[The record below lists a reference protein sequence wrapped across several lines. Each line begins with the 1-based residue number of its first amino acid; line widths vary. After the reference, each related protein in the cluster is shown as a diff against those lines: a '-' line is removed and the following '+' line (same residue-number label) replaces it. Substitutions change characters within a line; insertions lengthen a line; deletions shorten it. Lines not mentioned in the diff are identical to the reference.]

1 MRLPTYLLFSGL
13 LGASLLLGSP
23 AAMAEDP
30 TPGAEPDVT
39 IRTEGDKTISEYR
52 INGFLYAIKVTPKQ
66 GKPYFLVRA
75 DASEMWM
82 RSDKPEM
89 LVPAWEIFSW

>member
-1 MRLPTYLLFSGL
+1 MRLPYLMCSGL
-13 LGASLLLGSP
+13 LLTGLLLGSP
-23 AAMAEDP
+23 AVFAEDEALS
-30 TPGAEPDVT
+30 GDPDVT

-75 DASEMWM
+75 DASQMWT
-82 RSDKPEM
+82 RSDKPEV
-89 LVPAWEIFSW
+89 LIPAWEIFSW

>member
-1 MRLPTYLLFSGL
+1 MRLPYLMFTGPLLAGL
-13 LGASLLLGSP
+13 LLCSP
-23 AAMAEDP
+23 LALAEDSA
-30 TPGAEPDVT
+30 PGAEPDVT

-52 INGFLYAIKVTPKQ
+52 INGFLYAIKITPSI

-75 DASEMWM
+75 DASQMWT

-89 LVPAWEIFSW
+89 LIPAWEIFSW

>member
-1 MRLPTYLLFSGL
+1 MRLPFLKCSSLLFAGL
-13 LGASLLLGSP
+13 LLASPLALAEEP
-23 AAMAEDP
+23 AA
-30 TPGAEPDVT
+30 GAEPDVT

-52 INGFLYAIKVTPKQ
+52 INGFLYAIKVTPSI

-75 DASEMWM
+75 DASEMWV

>member
-1 MRLPTYLLFSGL
+1 MRLPYLMCSGL
-13 LGASLLLGSP
+13 LLTGLLLGSP
-23 AAMAEDP
+23 LASAEDTAP
-30 TPGAEPDVT
+30 SAEPDVT

-52 INGFLYAIKVTPKQ
+52 INGFLYAIKVTPSV

-75 DASEMWM
+75 DASQMWT

-89 LVPAWEIFSW
+89 LIPAWEIFSW

>member
-1 MRLPTYLLFSGL
+1 MRLPYLKCSSL
-13 LGASLLLGSP
+13 LLAGLLLGSP
-23 AAMAEDP
+23 LALAEDP
-30 TPGAEPDVT
+30 APGAEPDVT

-52 INGFLYAIKVTPKQ
+52 INGFLYAIKVTPSI
-66 GKPYFLVRA
+66 GEPYFLVRA
-75 DASEMWM
+75 DASQMWM

>member
-1 MRLPTYLLFSGL
+1 MRLLTRLLFAG
-13 LGASLLLGSP
+13 LLLGSP
-23 AAMAEDP
+23 LAFAEDP
-30 TPGAEPDVT
+30 APSAEPDVT

-52 INGFLYAIKVTPKQ
+52 INGFLYAIKVTPSV

-75 DASEMWM
+75 DASQMWM